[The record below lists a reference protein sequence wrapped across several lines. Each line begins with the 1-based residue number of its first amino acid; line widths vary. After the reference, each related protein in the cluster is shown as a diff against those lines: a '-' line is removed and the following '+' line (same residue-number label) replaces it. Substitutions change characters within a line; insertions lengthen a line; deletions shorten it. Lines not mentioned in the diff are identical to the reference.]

1 MPRKRIDMKKALT
14 ILPLAALCVQT
25 IQAQHKK
32 EYTNFTDTTFSIEE
46 VVVQTAKRN
55 VPQVM
60 KLNVPMKYL
69 PVSLNRISGASLEL
83 RGIRDIQEAVRFM
96 PGVRMQTSYGAFQQL
111 SVRGFDHSVLM
122 IDGVRDERSAINN
135 SYPFPDLSSVES
147 IELLKGP
154 ASVLYGHSAVGGI
167 LNVVRLSPKEK
178 QSLNA
183 RVSYGSYDNK
193 QATVGMGGRLV
204 GPVNYYANVN
214 FADQDGWRGNQ
225 NKRFSGYLALNAKL
239 SERDEL
245 DVRGAF
251 NRDFYNTEIGL
262 PDLMPADIYDAKTD
276 KKYLSAQEML
286 PGLNREARY
295 NNESDFMKN
304 HAWNVTAQYTHTF
317 VNGWKLSDK
326 LAYYQDDTNY
336 FGTEALDYLESA
348 DPIYTHYYM
357 KSGKKQYICLDT
369 VYLSNPL
376 RFSHISKTVS
386 NNLELSGKLNTGEV
400 IHNFVGGYSFS
411 LMNRVSYSGYDLEGG
426 DVQGP
431 GLYSHVSVYD
441 PHSMGYMTSKIS
453 KATATHNYSN
463 SIYLQDMLDINEH
476 WKALVALRGDF
487 FRYLQATA
495 TTPTGKREYD
505 EADRTAYNTLHNA
518 SFTYRLGAVYLPRPN
533 VSIYAS
539 FASFFK
545 PIRTFYSAN
554 VIYIDG
560 EGLRF
565 NPKSNEEIFR
575 PESGYQAEAGVKY
588 TLNKWI
594 EANASV
600 FYIRKANAT
609 QTLATNVEQVI
620 NDVPTKMSIIGQVG
634 LMDSKGFDLEATFTP
649 VSTLALTL
657 GYGYT
662 DARIREMKTVK
673 DSELADII
681 YSEAN
686 KGQLEKSTSLEGNY
700 QNNVPKNTFYAYGSY
715 TIPKGA
721 LKNLGFNLSTSYT
734 DKVYR
739 STANTKWFNSYW
751 ITDLGASYVLKNH
764 VRLSVNINNLFNK
777 EYTNQA
783 LGDQIVPSM
792 PRNYQVAISYN
803 L

>member
-1 MPRKRIDMKKALT
+1 MKKIL
-14 ILPLAALCVQT
+14 ILLPLSALCIHA
-25 IQAQHKK
+25 IQAQEKK
-32 EYTNFTDTTFSIEE
+32 EYTNFSDTTFSIQE

-55 VPQVM
+55 IPQLT

-69 PVSLNRISGASLEL
+69 PISVNRVSGSSLEL
-83 RGIRDIQEAVRFM
+83 RGIRNIQEAVRFM
-96 PGVRMQTSYGAFQQL
+96 PGVRMQTSYGSFQQL
-111 SVRGFDHSVLM
+111 SVRGFDHSVMM

-135 SYPFPDLSSVES
+135 SYPFPDLSAVES

-167 LNVVRLSPKEK
+167 LNVVRISPKAE
-178 QSLNA
+178 QTVNA

-193 QATVGMGGRLV
+193 QATVGMGGHLI

-214 FADQDGWRGNQ
+214 FSDQDGWRDNQ
-225 NKRFSGYLALNAKL
+225 TKRFSGYLALNAKL
-239 SERDEL
+239 TEKDEL

-262 PDLMPADIYDAKTD
+262 PDLMPADIFNTQTG
-276 KKYLSAQEML
+276 KKYLSAQEQL

-304 HAWNVTAQYTHTF
+304 HAWNVTAQYTHMF
-317 VNGWKLSDK
+317 DNGFKLIDK
-326 LAYYQDDTNY
+326 LAYYNDDINY
-336 FGTEALDYLESA
+336 FGTEALDYLESE
-348 DPIYTHYYM
+348 DPIYDHYYV
-357 KSGKKQYICLDT
+357 KDGKKQYICLDT
-369 VYLSNPL
+369 VYLSFPL
-376 RFSHISKTVS
+376 RFSHISKTIS
-386 NNLELSGKLNTGEV
+386 NSLELSGKLNTGEV
-400 IHNFVGGYSFS
+400 THNFVGGYSFS
-411 LMNRVSYSGYDLEGG
+411 LLNRVSYTGYNLGN

-441 PHSMGYMTSKIS
+441 PHSMGYMTSKMS
-453 KATATHNYSN
+453 KAIPSHNYSN

-487 FRYLQATA
+487 FRYLQANA
-495 TTPTGKREYD
+495 PTPTGKREYD
-505 EADRTAYNTLHNA
+505 DADRTAYNRLHNV
-518 SFTYRLGAVYLPRPN
+518 SFTYRLGAVYLPHPN
-533 VSIYAS
+533 TSIYAS
-539 FASFFK
+539 FATFFK

-554 VIYIDG
+554 VMYIDTDG
-560 EGLRF
+560 ARYY
-565 NPKSNEEIFR
+565 PKNNEEIFK

-588 TLNKWI
+588 TLSKWL
-594 EANASV
+594 EANASM

-609 QTLATNVEQVI
+609 QTLATNVEQEI
-620 NDVPTKMSIIGQVG
+620 NGVATKMSIIGQVG
-634 LMDSKGFDLEATFTP
+634 IMDSKGFDLEATFTP
-649 VSTLALTL
+649 VNSLAFTL

-662 DARIREMKTVK
+662 DSRIRKMKKIK
-673 DSELADII
+673 DPELAEII

-715 TIPKGA
+715 TIPKGI
-721 LKNLGFNLSTSYT
+721 LQNLGFNLSTCYT

-739 STANTKWFNSYW
+739 NTANSKWFDSYW
-751 ITDLGASYVLKNH
+751 ITDLGASYLLNHH
-764 VRLSVNINNLFNK
+764 VRLSVNINNIFSK

>member
-1 MPRKRIDMKKALT
+1 MKKIVT
-14 ILPLAALCVQT
+14 IIPLATTLCAGT
-25 IQAQHKK
+25 LLAQEKK
-32 EYTNFTDTTFSIEE
+32 DYTNFQDTAFSIQE
-46 VVVQTAKRN
+46 VVVQTAKKN
-55 VPQVM
+55 VPQVT

-69 PVSLNRISGASLEL
+69 PVSVSRVSGGSLEM

-135 SYPFPDLSSVES
+135 SYPFPDLSAVES

-167 LNVVRLSPKEK
+167 LNVVRISPKAE
-178 QSLNA
+178 QTVNA

-193 QATVGMGGRLV
+193 QATVGMGGRLI

-214 FADQDGWRGNQ
+214 FSDQDGWRDNQ
-225 NKRFSGYLALNAKL
+225 NQRFSGYLALSADL
-239 SERDEL
+239 SKKDVI

-251 NRDFYNTEIGL
+251 NRDFYGTEIGL
-262 PDLMPADIYDAKTD
+262 PDLMPADIYDANTD
-276 KKYLSAQEML
+276 KKYLSAQQQL

-304 HAWNVTAQYTHTF
+304 HSWNVTAQYTHTF
-317 VNGWKLSDK
+317 DNGFKLIDK
-326 LAYYQDDTNY
+326 LAYYDDDINY
-336 FGTEALDYLESA
+336 FGTEALDYLESE
-348 DPIYTHYYM
+348 DPIYNHYYM

-369 VYLSNPL
+369 VYLSFPL

-386 NNLELSGKLNTGEV
+386 NSLELSGKLNTGIV
-400 IHNFVGGYSFS
+400 THNFVGGYSFS
-411 LMNRVSYSGYDLEGG
+411 LMNRTSYTGYALGT

-441 PHSMGYMTSKIS
+441 PHSMGYMTSKMS
-453 KATATHNYSN
+453 KAIPSHNYSN
-463 SIYLQDMLDINEH
+463 SIYVQDMLDINEH

-487 FRYLQATA
+487 FRYLQANA
-495 TTPTGKREYD
+495 PTPTGKREYD
-505 EADRTAYNTLHNA
+505 DADRTAYNRILNA
-518 SFTYRLGAVYLPRPN
+518 SFTYRLGAVYLPHPN
-533 VSIYAS
+533 TSIYAS
-539 FASFFK
+539 FATFFK
-545 PIRTFYSAN
+545 PIRTFYNAT
-554 VIYIDG
+554 VIYVDADG
-560 EGLRF
+560 YRMY
-565 NPKSNEEIFR
+565 PKSNEEIFK

-588 TLNKWI
+588 SLNNWL
-594 EANASV
+594 EANASA
-600 FYIRKANAT
+600 FYIRKQNAT
-609 QTLATNVEQVI
+609 QTLATNVEQEV
-620 NDVPTKMSIIGQVG
+620 DGVSTKMSIIGQVG
-634 LMDSKGFDLEATFTP
+634 VMDSKGFDLEATFTP
-649 VSTLALTL
+649 VHSLAFTL

-662 DARIREMKTVK
+662 DARIREFKTVK
-673 DSELADII
+673 DPELAEII
-681 YSEAN
+681 YQDGN
-686 KGQLEKSTSLEGNY
+686 GQLEAAKKLEGNY

-715 TIPKGA
+715 TIPKGVF
-721 LKNLGFNLSTSYT
+721 KNLGFNLSTSYT

-739 STANTKWFNSYW
+739 NTANSKWFDSYW
-751 ITDLGASYVLKNH
+751 ITDLGASYILNQH
-764 VRLSVNINNLFNK
+764 VRLSVNINNLFSK

-792 PRNYQVAISYN
+792 PRNYQVAISYK